1 MLTILEAAKLQD
13 NPLASGVVEIIAGNN
28 PVLERLPFIDISGNA
43 YRYNREGTLPGI
55 AFRGFNESYTES
67 TGVINPQTENLTIA
81 GGESDYDVA
90 LVKMN
95 AGSSNNLRAAHDS
108 LKSKSLSLTWLK
120 TYFDGDSVAN
130 PKEFD
135 GINRRLTGN
144 QLLSLATGGGTLTL
158 AKVDELIDAV
168 QGTPDVLLM
177 NKTMRR
183 KIGALASGTAA
194 VSMSLDQLGR
204 PMMSYAGVP
213 IGIVEDDASGTA
225 ILGFDEDDGSSNLDT
240 CSIYAAK
247 YSFDAMHGIQT
258 APIDVRDLGE
268 LQSKPAFRT
277 RIEWY
282 SGFVAKHPK
291 CAARLR
297 YINNA

>member
-1 MLTILEAAKLQD
+1 MLTILDAAKLND
-13 NPLASGVVEIIAGNN
+13 NPLASGVVEVIASHN
-28 PVLERLPFIDISGNA
+28 PVLERLPFVNISGNA
-43 YRYNREGTLPGI
+43 YRYNREGTLPGV
-55 AFRGFNESYTES
+55 AFRGYGEGYTES
-67 TGVINPQTENLTIA
+67 TSIINPQAENLTIC
-81 GGESDYDVA
+81 GGDSDYDVA
-90 LVKMN
+90 LVKQN
-95 AGSSNNLRAAHDS
+95 AGQTNNLRAAHDAM
-108 LKSKSLSLTWLK
+108 KAKSLSLTWLK
-120 TYFDGDSVAN
+120 TYFDGDSSAN

-135 GINRRLTGN
+135 GLNRRLTGS
-144 QLLSLATGGGTLTL
+144 QLISLATGGGALTL

-194 VSMSLDQLGR
+194 VQMSLDALGR
-204 PMMSYAGVP
+204 PMSSYAGVP

-240 CSIYAAK
+240 CSMYAVK
-247 YSFDAMHGIQT
+247 FDFGMMHGVQT
-258 APIDVRDLGE
+258 EPISVRDLGE
-268 LQSKPAFRT
+268 LDSKPALRT

-282 SGFVAKHPK
+282 AAIVAKHPK